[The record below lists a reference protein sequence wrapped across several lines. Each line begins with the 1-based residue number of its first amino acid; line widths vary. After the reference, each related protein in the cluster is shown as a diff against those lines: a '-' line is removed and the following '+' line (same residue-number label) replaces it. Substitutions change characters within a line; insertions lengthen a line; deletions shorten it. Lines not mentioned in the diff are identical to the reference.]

1 MSGFFFYSFVYD
13 TAVICVENFV
23 GYNGRIQ
30 HTVPLKS

>member
-23 GYNGRIQ
+23 GYNGVY
-30 HTVPLKS
+30 TVPLKS